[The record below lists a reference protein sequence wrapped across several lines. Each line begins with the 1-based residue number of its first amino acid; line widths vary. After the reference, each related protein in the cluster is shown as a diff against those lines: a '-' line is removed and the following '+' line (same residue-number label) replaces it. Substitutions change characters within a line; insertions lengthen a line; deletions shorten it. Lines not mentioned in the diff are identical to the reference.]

1 MFFLLWLVWWFFW
14 AFVGAG
20 LGLPDLLFV
29 QPN

>member
-1 MFFLLWLVWWFFW
+1 MFFLLWLFWWFLW